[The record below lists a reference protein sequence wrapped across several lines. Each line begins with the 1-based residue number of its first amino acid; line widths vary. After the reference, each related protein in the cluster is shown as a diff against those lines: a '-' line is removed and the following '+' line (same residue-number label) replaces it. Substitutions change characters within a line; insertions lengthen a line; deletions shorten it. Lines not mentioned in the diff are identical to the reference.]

1 MWLGLLFDTIETR
14 QAEGDAFLVE
24 GVAFCIAVV
33 AFFRGVMHLGRSVFH
48 FGVRVMQWGE
58 SGGVLHLLSTRWG
71 RASVASGVH
80 EMGTLVHLVS
90 MISCSRPSRRGCR

>member
-58 SGGVLHLLSTRWG
+58 S
-71 RASVASGVH
+71 VAFIVH
-80 EMGTLVHLVS
+80 EMGQGECC
-90 MISCSRPSRRGCR
+90 IWCP